1 MADGTCSSR
10 ELPVYSRGVK
20 KGQTDIFGM
29 TAAPG
34 EPAVKTHYGAAVTT
48 LSLEGLGPDAE
59 IAAVLEKILLWYAEH
74 PQWSFG
80 GIDAFEMSGDTCC
93 AVLYAGASVRGSR
106 RFFTMKEENGKAEV
120 DKVYSV
126 LEDPVH
132 LRWMYQEYS
141 REGSHCFQTERRYYM
156 GSGAGK
162 RYYIDVVLTPAVL
175 VDGKGQLQDM
185 DHQVMV
191 YHEAGERIVDYI
203 DGDPEHG
210 WQVPLT
216 ETIDKI
222 EITTEKELADTDV
235 RLEQAEY
242 DRKMGIHR
250 VRVASKG
257 TDSFGKAFSDE
268 NGRLTLSFMA
278 KLPRKQTVLT
288 KAEVDSLGAGN
299 VYGYRAGDPIGFAEY
314 LARFGNISIS
324 ASTFTGDGGADT
336 YIVAKHLVYRGQH
349 KITEDGDTVLAP
361 VQVLERPVRQMVKVI
376 KRKRRMTGETSG
388 ISGLKFI

>member
-1 MADGTCSSR
+1 M
-10 ELPVYSRGVK
+10 
-20 KGQTDIFGM
+20 
-29 TAAPG
+29 
-34 EPAVKTHYGAAVTT
+34 
-48 LSLEGLGPDAE
+48 
-59 IAAVLEKILLWYAEH
+59 EKILLWYAEH

-299 VYGYRAGDPIGFAEY
+299 VYGLPGRGSDRLCRISCAVWKYFHK
-314 LARFGNISIS
+314 RFD
-324 ASTFTGDGGADT
+324 F
-336 YIVAKHLVYRGQH
+336 YRGWRGRYIYCG
-349 KITEDGDTVLAP
+349 KA
-361 VQVLERPVRQMVKVI
+361 
-376 KRKRRMTGETSG
+376 
-388 ISGLKFI
+388 SGLQRPA

>member
-1 MADGTCSSR
+1 
-10 ELPVYSRGVK
+10 
-20 KGQTDIFGM
+20 
-29 TAAPG
+29 
-34 EPAVKTHYGAAVTT
+34 
-48 LSLEGLGPDAE
+48 
-59 IAAVLEKILLWYAEH
+59 
-74 PQWSFG
+74 
-80 GIDAFEMSGDTCC
+80 
-93 AVLYAGASVRGSR
+93 
-106 RFFTMKEENGKAEV
+106 
-120 DKVYSV
+120 
-126 LEDPVH
+126 
-132 LRWMYQEYS
+132 
-141 REGSHCFQTERRYYM
+141 M

-235 RLEQAEY
+235 MLEQAEY

-299 VYGYRAGDPIGFAEY
+299 VYGYRAGGSDRLCRISCAVWKYFHK
-314 LARFGNISIS
+314 RFD
-324 ASTFTGDGGADT
+324 F
-336 YIVAKHLVYRGQH
+336 YRGWRGRY
-349 KITEDGDTVLAP
+349 IY
-361 VQVLERPVRQMVKVI
+361 
-376 KRKRRMTGETSG
+376 
-388 ISGLKFI
+388 